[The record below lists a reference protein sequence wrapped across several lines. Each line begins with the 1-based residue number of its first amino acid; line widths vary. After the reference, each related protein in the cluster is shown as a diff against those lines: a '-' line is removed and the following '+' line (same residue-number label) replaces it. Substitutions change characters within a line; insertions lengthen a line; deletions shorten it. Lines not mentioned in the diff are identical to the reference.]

1 MASKRPRIS
10 SGGGGTINDDGADG
24 AALTKNVAPVP
35 ASTSG
40 SLSTAAS
47 STTDAT
53 TTAPDPLRHGTFTG
67 RSIYRN
73 RIGPKETVTLGHVSL
88 QHLIPHST
96 QKCLCTTFISAGARW
111 MEDTF
116 GDRVKE
122 LLVVRHDSRTVQ
134 VTKSGGTGGQK
145 KVGDAILEPIE
156 VIEST
161 ADRSSS
167 GGVSSDSD
175 SDDDIV
181 VSKPNWYWLRARPAS
196 GGILHA
202 KILLFRTRG
211 GLRVVVTGSNLCDQ
225 WVGDRD
231 VLWMQDFDVLP
242 KSSKKRSR
250 SSQQSS
256 RMYLTNQT
264 SQCQPRFEKCLREFV
279 MDITQCRNSGKDDAY
294 VRKYVTDLFD
304 GVDFSTAQSELV
316 YSFPRERGSA
326 VDTGRLQG
334 GWPMLAKVVSRLKEQ
349 HENDG
354 YNTDDDEGDVDE
366 EETMVYVAAGC
377 HGNLTPS
384 FLLQMHRAMNGNT
397 RGVRPDLSWDKA
409 PRGLKVL
416 WPSTRAAL
424 TLLPTGVINTGGP
437 MSLKHWRTIPLE
449 AKRRLLLE
457 ARSNTPV
464 SGLAFPD
471 LGYDPA
477 LHGKCIFATP
487 RTASAWNPSILYVG
501 SHNFSSAAFG
511 DANGTADGTRPK
523 NIELGVVLAS
533 TDRKTIAEWK
543 ERLPYVIPSSD
554 KRPLDDGYIPMTANS
569 GVKTEWNEAYRA
581 GDLEGRRKAEA
592 KLREWLQRVEVGDDE
607 EGVKLEDSGKF
618 WGDLKP
624 AAATKQHRV
633 VEEDGEEAKG
643 ENEKSRSN
651 LPRAAA
657 AEVVDLLMSD
667 SE

>member
-1 MASKRPRIS
+1 
-10 SGGGGTINDDGADG
+10 
-24 AALTKNVAPVP
+24 
-35 ASTSG
+35 
-40 SLSTAAS
+40 
-47 STTDAT
+47 
-53 TTAPDPLRHGTFTG
+53 
-67 RSIYRN
+67 
-73 RIGPKETVTLGHVSL
+73 
-88 QHLIPHST
+88 
-96 QKCLCTTFISAGARW
+96 

-116 GDRVKE
+116 GSRVRE
-122 LLVVRHDSRTVQ
+122 LLVVRHDSRTVH
-134 VTKSGGTGGQK
+134 VTQSGGTGGQK

-156 VIEST
+156 VVEST
-161 ADRSSS
+161 GDSRSSD
-167 GGVSSDSD
+167 GGDSDSD
-175 SDDDIV
+175 SDDDDIV
-181 VSKPNWYWLRARPAS
+181 VSKPNWHWLRARPAS

-202 KILLFRTRG
+202 KILLFRTQD

-231 VLWMQDFDVLP
+231 VLWVQDFDVLP
-242 KSSKKRSR
+242 QSSKKRSR

-256 RMYLTNQT
+256 MMYLTNQ
-264 SQCQPRFEKCLREFV
+264 SQRQPRFEKCLREFV
-279 MDITQCRNSGKDDAY
+279 LDITQCRNSGKDDAY

-304 GVDFSTAQSELV
+304 GIDFSTAQAELV
-316 YSFPRERGSA
+316 YSFPRERGST

-349 HENDG
+349 CENDG
-354 YNTDDDEGDVDE
+354 YNTDDDEGNVDDE
-366 EETMVYVAAGC
+366 DTMVYVAAGC

-384 FLLQMHRAMNGNT
+384 FLLQMHRAMNGNA

-409 PRGLKVL
+409 PPGLKVL

-501 SHNFSSAAFG
+501 SHNFSGAAFG

-533 TDRKTIAEWK
+533 TDRKKIAEWTQ
-543 ERLPYVIPSSD
+543 RLPYVIPLSD

-569 GVKTEWNEAYRA
+569 GVKAEWNEAYRA
-581 GDLEGRRKAEA
+581 GDMEGRRRAEA

-607 EGVKLEDSGKF
+607 GEVKLEDNVKSV
-618 WGDLKP
+618 GDSKP
-624 AAATKQHRV
+624 ATAKQQHRLE
-633 VEEDGEEAKG
+633 EEDGNEAKG
-643 ENEKSRSN
+643 ENEKRLSN
-651 LPRAAA
+651 QPRRRE
-657 AEVVDLLMSD
+657 EVIVLLMSD